1 MTVTLLTP
9 RTIRRPGPPSIDDV
23 TRRDLLR
30 GASAAL
36 LLGAAGCDEPGG
48 EAAAPTA
55 APGVRRIEHAL
66 GAADV
71 PARLKRVVVIDSF
84 TTLHTALL
92 LDVPVVGATTFDG
105 AEPFASF
112 LPSEETE
119 GIASVGYLEL
129 DLEAIAALEPD
140 LIVGSEQFMAE
151 PYDRL
156 AQIAPAVAIDY
167 IPQVDWKDHER
178 LLGEVLGQR
187 AAVDVRVAAY
197 ERRVGELQA
206 ALGDRLDEL
215 EVTFLR
221 LVEDEIRVHTRCHFA
236 GAVLHEVG
244 VRRPTAQGTDDP
256 EENILTWSAERIGDL
271 DADVILYAV
280 SGGGFDPDAAAQALA
295 RYEGNPLWQGLEAVQ
310 QGGVHAVDP
319 TYWLSGGV
327 RAAELILDDLGRLG

>member
-1 MTVTLLTP
+1 MPALLTP
-9 RTIRRPGPPSIDDV
+9 PVEDA
-23 TRRDLLR
+23 TRRQLLR
-30 GASAAL
+30 CAGAAL
-36 LLGAAGCDEPGG
+36 LLGAAGCDEPRG

-55 APGVRRIEHAL
+55 SPGVRRIEHAL
-66 GAADV
+66 VAADV
-71 PARLKRVVVIDSF
+71 PARLERVVVIDSF

-92 LDVPVVGATTFDG
+92 LYVPVVGATTFDG

-187 AAVDVRVAAY
+187 AAVDERVAA
-197 ERRVGELQA
+197 G
-206 ALGDRLDEL
+206 
-215 EVTFLR
+215 
-221 LVEDEIRVHTRCHFA
+221 
-236 GAVLHEVG
+236 
-244 VRRPTAQGTDDP
+244 
-256 EENILTWSAERIGDL
+256 
-271 DADVILYAV
+271 
-280 SGGGFDPDAAAQALA
+280 GGGFDPDAAAQALA

-310 QGGVHAVDP
+310 HGRVHAVDP

-327 RAAELILDDLGRLG
+327 RAAELILDDLGRWLG